1 MKWLNISILASTV
14 AFVPFVAFA
23 APGIPHQFYGTAT
36 YTNGSSITSG
46 NVIVKIGAIQVAS
59 APISSGKYGYTPN
72 LLMVTDAGNDRSGAI
87 LKFFIGSA
95 DTGKT
100 AVFVNGGPNG
110 LPTELNLTTAVL
122 SDTVTGN
129 GANVSLSSGTAG
141 EADLPTGATNIV
153 LTNTTVLDLS
163 AKLSAGKV
171 TLKSGVSGSPI
182 VLTNSSVSTVSASIP
197 DGTKIQG
204 PAGWNGKIT
213 PPISS
218 TPSGGIAPAGF
229 SVGSTVITIGSSE
242 GTLVFDKPVTIL
254 LEGVTGTVGYRPS
267 GSDTWVKITNTC
279 GGSYGTPT
287 APTAPGECATTN
299 GTDTKIVTYH
309 FTSFGSLTAA
319 VASAPGGGGNTP
331 TATALT
337 AVQKPYDTN
346 NDDKIDVLDFNALM
360 VHWGEKGNVAGDFDK
375 NGVVDVFDFNA
386 LMVHWTA

>member
-1 MKWLNISILASTV
+1 MKSLLKTVSLCGLLLAMPSIAL
-14 AFVPFVAFA
+14 A
-23 APGIPHQFYGTAT
+23 APGIPHQFYGTAL
-36 YTNGSSITSG
+36 YTNGSNVTSG
-46 NVIVKIGAIQVAS
+46 TVIVKIGATQVAS
-59 APISSGKYGYTPN
+59 APISNGKYGYNPN
-72 LLMVTDAGNDRSGAI
+72 LLLVTDSDSSKAGSI

-100 AVFVNGGPNG
+100 AVFANGEY
-110 LPTELNLTTAVL
+110 TELNLTTAVL
-122 SDTVTGN
+122 SDTVAGN

-153 LTNTTVLDLS
+153 LTNTTILDLS
-163 AKLSAGKV
+163 VGLVAGKV

-204 PAGWNGKIT
+204 PTGWDGKIA
-213 PPISS
+213 PPISG
-218 TPSGGIAPAGF
+218 TPSGGNAPAGF

-242 GTLVFDKPVTIL
+242 GTLVFDKPVSIVL
-254 LEGVTGTVGYRPS
+254 AGVTGTVGYRPS
-267 GSDTWVKITNTC
+267 GSDTWVRITNVC
-279 GGSYGTPT
+279 GGSYETPT
-287 APTAPGECATTN
+287 APAAPGECAINN

-309 FTSFGSLTAA
+309 FTSFGSLTAT
-319 VASAPGGGGNTP
+319 VAPAPSGGGNT
-331 TATALT
+331 TNTTALT
-337 AVQKPYDTN
+337 AAQKPYDTN

-360 VHWGEKGNVAGDFDK
+360 VHWGEKGATVIGDFDK